1 MPYVTNPNLARN
13 CSLKPISECVPM
25 APAGRAAKFM
35 STPQSLDETSTL
47 LKPSSDAKAT
57 VVRHHVLR
65 LPITSACLGGETGA

>member
-1 MPYVTNPNLARN
+1 M
-13 CSLKPISECVPM
+13 CSDGASGACCE
-25 APAGRAAKFM
+25 FM

-47 LKPSSDAKAT
+47 LKPSSDAEAT